1 MKGASKVK
9 IFCRRPS
16 AAEIFSGMAEAMPD
30 FCAVWPRG
38 GRSAMC
44 WNALFFFNS
53 AALGVGLAMDAFSV
67 SLVNGLTEP
76 AMSPGKMAAVSGVF
90 AFFQALMPMMG
101 WLCVRVAA
109 RRFVAFTSWIPWIA
123 VVLLLC
129 IGGSMLR
136 QGICR
141 ESAQNAR
148 AAVTAAALLVQGVAT
163 SIDALSVGFAIAHYG
178 SVQALVCAVI
188 IAAVTWLICAAGL
201 LMGRRLGTVL
211 ADRAFVIGGVI
222 LIAVGGE
229 IFLSGL

>member
-1 MKGASKVK
+1 
-9 IFCRRPS
+9 
-16 AAEIFSGMAEAMPD
+16 
-30 FCAVWPRG
+30 
-38 GRSAMC
+38 MC

-141 ESAQNAR
+141 ESAKNAKNAKNAR

-211 ADRAFVIGGVI
+211 ADRAFIIGGVI